1 MDNPDFA
8 KGLAETVKR
17 GIAALPQDA
26 DGALIC
32 LGDMPRVKLSTMRKL
47 LAAFDPVEGRSICV
61 PVYNGKR
68 GNPVLLARRFFA
80 EIMEL
85 SGDTGAKALIAA
97 YEDQVAEVPVDDP
110 AIFLDLDTPEALA
123 HARAG
128 VEFKG

>member
-1 MDNPDFA
+1 
-8 KGLAETVKR
+8 
-17 GIAALPQDA
+17 
-26 DGALIC
+26 
-32 LGDMPRVKLSTMRKL
+32 
-47 LAAFDPVEGRSICV
+47 
-61 PVYNGKR
+61 
-68 GNPVLLARRFFA
+68 
-80 EIMEL
+80 MEL